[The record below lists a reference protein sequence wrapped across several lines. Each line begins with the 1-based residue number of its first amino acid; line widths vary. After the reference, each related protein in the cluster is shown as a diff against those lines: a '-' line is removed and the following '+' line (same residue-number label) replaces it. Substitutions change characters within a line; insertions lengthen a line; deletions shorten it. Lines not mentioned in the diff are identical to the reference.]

1 MESGWFPIKYWYP
14 IKYVRDATFSA
25 DLVFPHNFFLEILYL
40 NGIVGLILVF
50 GGLGLLFVLVVN
62 QASKGPADK
71 YYLLIRCLIVIFVS
85 WLIHCGLSFPF
96 YAKYSLYPL
105 AFVLGPMLVVLE
117 QRDS

>member
-1 MESGWFPIKYWYP
+1 VDF
-14 IKYVRDATFSA
+14 
-25 DLVFPHNFFLEILYL
+25 VFPHNFFLEILYL

-50 GGLGLLFVLVVN
+50 GGLGLLCTLIVN
-62 QASKGPADK
+62 QASKSPADK

-85 WLIHCGLSFPF
+85 WLIHGGLNFPF

-105 AFVLGPMLVVLE
+105 AFILGPMLVVLE